1 MRLDRA
7 SRLGHWRLSADGNGR
22 LVRPGQRCVRG
33 LSHLAVTLAV
43 SGCSHASTLD
53 LLGSYF
59 PAWMLCAVAGI
70 LAAVIIRQIL
80 ALAGIHEYVLVP
92 LLSYTGFAVSAA
104 LLLWLFW
111 FGH

>member
-1 MRLDRA
+1 MHVDRA
-7 SRLGHWRLSADGNGR
+7 LRLGHGHSSIVGNDK
-22 LVRPGQRCVRG
+22 LVRPGQRHRRG
-33 LSHLAVTLAV
+33 LWHVAVTLAV
-43 SGCSHASTLD
+43 SGCSHAPTLD

-70 LAAVIIRQIL
+70 LAAVIIRQFL
-80 ALAGIHEYVLVP
+80 TLAGIHEFVLVP
-92 LLSYTGFAVSAA
+92 LLTYTGFAVSVA

>member
-1 MRLDRA
+1 MHRYRD
-7 SRLGHWRLSADGNGR
+7 SRLGHEDSSASGNGR
-22 LVRPGQRCVRG
+22 PVPRSQRYRRALWQV
-33 LSHLAVTLAV
+33 AVTLAL
-43 SGCSHASTLD
+43 SGCSRAPTLD

-59 PAWMLCAVAGI
+59 PAWMLCAGAGI

-80 ALAGIHEYVLVP
+80 VLVGIHEYVIVP
-92 LLSYTGFAVSAA
+92 VLTYTGFAVSAA